1 MDPLVFVTPTER
13 PNGEASRG
21 TSVWRIC
28 HGCLGKTPRG
38 ELLRPERVHPSQRQ
52 TLALSPFSSAY
63 GGFVMQPMKFVIA
76 TVSLLVLVFVMGGT
90 IVVVG
95 GVLTPKVI
103 TAGVD

>member
-1 MDPLVFVTPTER
+1 MGGYVRHRPTHE
-13 PNGEASRG
+13 
-21 TSVWRIC
+21 SVWRIC
-28 HGCLGKTPRG
+28 HGCLRKIPRG
-38 ELLRPERVHPSQRQ
+38 ELLRPERVDPSQRQ
-52 TLALSPFSSAY
+52 TLALSRLVMHT

-103 TAGVD
+103 TAAVD